1 MADLR
6 ALLVCPRCHGD
17 LGWGAIAATCA
28 GCGNGYAV
36 EGDVAVLVE
45 EPDEQKRGQ
54 AAWFDEEASPEWE
67 IERPHGAPALHAWLL
82 EEKFR
87 RGTAGLGDL
96 LRGSTALA
104 VCGGSGMEAEF
115 LARAG
120 AEVITADISL
130 GAALRARERARR
142 HGFRALSIVADVER
156 LPFRD
161 RSVDVVFV
169 HDGLHHTERPLAG
182 LAEMARVARKAV
194 SVNEPAQ
201 AAVTKLAVRAGV
213 AQEVEEA
220 GNRVERLA
228 PQVVAA
234 TLREHGLDVVREERY
249 GMYYK
254 HEPGRAARVLSA
266 PPALRVAQAVFRGA
280 NRLAAPLGNKLTVQ
294 AVRPRA

>member
-6 ALLVCPRCHGD
+6 ALLVCPACRGE
-17 LGWGAIAATCA
+17 LRWGAIAGTCA
-28 GCGNGYAV
+28 GCGCGYAV
-36 EGDVAVLVE
+36 ESDVPVLVD

-54 AAWFDEEASPEWE
+54 AAWFADEASPEWE
-67 IERPHGAPALHAWLL
+67 IERPHGAPALHSWLL

-87 RGTAGLGDL
+87 RSVAGLRDVLPGA
-96 LRGSTALA
+96 TALA

-142 HGFRALSIVADVER
+142 HRFRALSIVADVER
-156 LPFRD
+156 LPFPD
-161 RSVDVVFV
+161 RAVDVVYV

-182 LAEMARVARKAV
+182 LAEMARVARRAV
-194 SVNEPAQ
+194 SVNEPAR
-201 AAVTKLAVRAGV
+201 AAVTRLAVRAGV
-213 AQEVEEA
+213 AQDVEEA

-228 PQVVAA
+228 PRDVAA
-234 TLREHGLDVVREERY
+234 TLREHGLEVVREERY

-254 HEPGRAARVLSA
+254 HEPGRAARALSGRQ
-266 PPALRVAQAVFRGA
+266 ALRVAQAGFRAA

-294 AVRPRA
+294 AVRRTG